1 MIGYNFPDMRAL
13 QQSWSRTMTSMVW
26 GQWFMLDTGL
36 QAAQTVLASAATVPP
51 AGATRSRGGAEA
63 ASRPQELVKLAVER
77 IGKGL
82 APPREIY
89 QTPYRNQIDWS
100 RFPDW
105 ARPTDPEMFEGSS
118 HEG

>member
-1 MIGYNFPDMRAL
+1 
-13 QQSWSRTMTSMVW
+13 MTSFVW

-36 QAAQTVLASAATVPP
+36 HAAQTVLASAAAVPP
-51 AGATRSRGGAEA
+51 AEKTKPRGVAEA
-63 ASRPQELVKLAVER
+63 ARAGPQELGRLAAER
-77 IGKGL
+77 MGKGL

-100 RFPDW
+100 KFPDW
-105 ARPTDPEMFEGSS
+105 ARPTDPELFEGSG